1 MGVLRV
7 AGLVGG
13 DAEYICEILPFE
25 LKDVVEDDKE
35 GVSLSLALTC
45 PLLAR
50 DRVLVRRGRWKA
62 GKEEMGEV
70 QGPE

>member
-13 DAEYICEILPFE
+13 DAEYNCEILPLE
-25 LKDVVEDDKE
+25 LIDVVDDDKE

-62 GKEEMGEV
+62 GKEDMGEAH
-70 QGPE
+70 GPE

>member
-13 DAEYICEILPFE
+13 DAEYNWETLPFE
-25 LKDVVEDDKE
+25 LNDVVEDDRE
-35 GVSLSLALTC
+35 GVSLSLALMC

-62 GKEEMGEV
+62 GKEETGEA